1 MSQDRSRAPIILRGI
16 GRWDLVALMMN
27 ITIGSGIL
35 GLPSK
40 LFDLTNAYS
49 ILALA
54 LCAVLIGVIAICFAE
69 VGSRFVDSGGPYLI
83 ARTALGPSAGFVV
96 GWLYWASRVLTFATI
111 CNLLVDYA
119 GRFFPGLAGGT
130 WRAAII
136 TAVVGGIALVHLVGI
151 RHATIVS
158 NALTILK
165 VGFLAAFGVLGTLS
179 ATGSLPELGAP
190 PPIGDFGKAMLLGIF
205 AFFGFEAS
213 MVAAGETRDPRRDTP
228 FAIAASLLIVLVLYL
243 GVQVVCVLSV
253 PGLAAS
259 TTPVADAA
267 VVMWGPLGQQLVA
280 GGAIVIMIGSLNS
293 GFLATSRLPFA
304 FAEQGD
310 FPAVLARVHA
320 RFRTPHVAIL
330 VCSGLVL
337 VATLASS
344 FLSAITLA
352 ASTRMVAFIAGCVA
366 LLVLRRRADAPPA
379 AFVAPYGRTFA
390 VIAIALSVG
399 LLTSVSGRELLH
411 LGIAAVSGIVVYAIF
426 SATATRA
433 TPRPA
438 MKRGP

>member
-1 MSQDRSRAPIILRGI
+1 MNQERSRAPTILRGI

-27 ITIGSGIL
+27 ITIGAGIL
-35 GLPSK
+35 GVPAK
-40 LFDLTNAYS
+40 LFGLTQAYS
-49 ILALA
+49 ILVLV
-54 LCAVLIGVIAICFAE
+54 LCAVLIGSIAICFAE
-69 VGSRFVDSGGPYLI
+69 VGSRLVDSGGPYLI
-83 ARTALGPSAGFVV
+83 ARQGLGPTAGFVV
-96 GWLYWASRVLTFATI
+96 GWLYWVSRVVTFATI

-119 GRFFPGLAGGT
+119 GRSFPALATGA
-130 WRAAII
+130 WRVTII
-136 TAVVGGIALVHLVGI
+136 MLVVGGITLVHLVGI

-165 VGFLAAFGVLGTLS
+165 VGFLAAFGVLGMLS
-179 ATGSLPELGAP
+179 ATGSLPEFGAP
-190 PPIGDFGKAMLLGIF
+190 PPVGDFGQAMLLGIF

-228 FAIAASLLIVLVLYL
+228 FAIAASLLIVLALYL
-243 GVQVVCVLSV
+243 GVQLVCLLSV
-253 PGLAAS
+253 SGLGAS
-259 TTPVADAA
+259 STPVADAA
-267 VVMWGPLGQQLVA
+267 VVMWGPLGQQLVT

-330 VCSGLVL
+330 LCSGLVL
-337 VATLASS
+337 VVTLASS
-344 FLSAITLA
+344 FLSAVTLA
-352 ASTRMVAFIAGCVA
+352 ASTRMVAFIAGCVT

-379 AFVAPYGRTFA
+379 AFVVPYGRAFA
-390 VIAIALSVG
+390 IIAIALSVG
-399 LLTSVSGRELLH
+399 LLASVSGREFLH

-426 SATATRA
+426 SATSARA
-433 TPRPA
+433 APRPA